1 MAERYKRNSNTKCLV
16 CSISIYRRP
25 AEIKNSKGRAF
36 CSQTCYGISCR
47 KESPC
52 VVCGTL
58 ILAGANK
65 KTCSRICAN
74 KHRTGIKYKINSPRD
89 KVKDQRSLKL
99 RLINQRGK
107 NCERC
112 GYGQY
117 EILQVHHKDRNRK
130 NNELDNLKLICPNCH
145 AEEHYLKNS
154 WLKEMKI

>member
-99 RLINQRGK
+99 RLINYAK
-107 NCERC
+107 PNFVLSCCEAPHFVV
-112 GYGQY
+112 GFLAVEYKMAPTGF
-117 EILQVHHKDRNRK
+117 EPATPTFLQTCFFFKSVV
-130 NNELDNLKLICPNCH
+130 L
-145 AEEHYLKNS
+145 
-154 WLKEMKI
+154 